1 LKYLKA
7 FIDPDVVT
15 CNWFSVSASLDE
27 IGFNFIKR
35 CISAIENRGL
45 DDQGLYRVVGV
56 NSKVNKLITLGLDRK
71 KADKLDLNDP
81 TQYETKTITSAVK
94 HYLR

>member
-1 LKYLKA
+1 MFYTFPSELKILM
-7 FIDPDVVT
+7 FL
-15 CNWFSVSASLDE
+15 FSASLDE

-56 NSKVNKLITLGLDRK
+56 NSKVNKLIALGLDRK

-94 HYLR
+94 HYLRYI